1 MSLKWL
7 ANAPRDPN
15 SSTTKAMKVPT
26 EAITQNQFCHRRV
39 GLVPAIRIAVIST
52 IMANPPRNTHRSWV
66 WKLLPHRISVLLLKK
81 MPSVTSV
88 GPRANTGK
96 YRAQNV
102 APIIAEKAAPKF
114 DTVAR
119 GGVRIRL
126 THT

>member
-1 MSLKWL
+1 M
-7 ANAPRDPN
+7 
-15 SSTTKAMKVPT
+15 KARKVPT

-52 IMANPPRNTHRSWV
+52 IIANPPMNTHNWWV
-66 WKLLPHRISVLLLKK
+66 WKLVPHRTSVVLSKK
-81 MPSVTSV
+81 IPSVTRV

-114 DTVAR
+114 DTVAS
-119 GGVRIRL
+119 GGERIRL